1 MKVLIIEPRKR
12 PREAEIDCSLESMQK
27 TVGGYLQAIYPFEDE
42 IALVCDDESK
52 LKSDTE
58 WNRMLPETS
67 DIIKGTFFIAGL
79 GAEDFTDLSAEL
91 MEKYKQRFGNI
102 ELFIPTPHQRTPC
115 SEGHPPRPP
124 DYCHKQRI
132 KCYQMQITPHR
143 RYSREEFFTYL
154 ARRRRSISAFI
165 TYNDIYQV

>member
-1 MKVLIIEPRKR
+1 MKVLIVEARKR
-12 PREAEIDCSLESMQK
+12 PREAEIDGSLESMQK
-27 TVGGYLQAIYPFEDE
+27 TVDGYLQAIYPFEDE

-91 MEKYKQRFGNI
+91 MKKYKQRFWNI
-102 ELFIPTPHQRTPC
+102 EFFIPTPNGLMPIVIR
-115 SEGHPPRPP
+115 
-124 DYCHKQRI
+124 D
-132 KCYQMQITPHR
+132 
-143 RYSREEFFTYL
+143 
-154 ARRRRSISAFI
+154 
-165 TYNDIYQV
+165 